1 MFKNCFIII
10 ILYLFFYLTNSLN
23 VIIFPLQ
30 YYFTNN
36 TFDEPEKPLFD
47 ILYNSYI
54 YTHAKIGTP
63 EYNIKT
69 FLSLWTPHFS
79 MTPNLESIEDK
90 DSLSYYNILKS
101 NSFQNISCLNKY
113 YVISKKDISAKEK
126 FIFKGYNLIN
136 NTYNNITIEDLDFVL
151 GVNNSNLN
159 DNGSESENEVYY
171 LTIGLQVRISFQDK
185 FNLVY
190 LLKEKN
196 ITSSYDWFISFN
208 DRDNKKGELYNL
220 NNLIM
225 SSPQL
230 VIGGSPHNFQ
240 PDIFLED
247 NLKISHS
254 QNYYWMLYFKNIY
267 YYTNDI
273 TNIKQKMLHCQVQ
286 FNFDQNYIIATPDFH
301 YNIKND
307 FFNYYLSKSICH
319 YYNDSKIDIEGY
331 YCEKSEKFNINNL
344 KKFPKIYFEHKE
356 FNYTF
361 ELSYQ
366 DLFVEYN
373 GKYWFLIVLM
383 KGNDDNWFFGS
394 IFLRKYQ
401 FVFNP
406 DSKMIN
412 FYDVN
417 ITDENSINT
426 ESEDNNKDKNG
437 KLKYFLVI
445 FGIIIS
451 WIIFIVVGIFIG
463 KYIYK
468 KYNKKQRANELDD
481 KYEYIS
487 EKIIN

>member
-1 MFKNCFIII
+1 MFKKNCFSVIII
-10 ILYLFFYLTNSLN
+10 YLFFYLINSLN
-23 VIIFPLQ
+23 AIIFPLQ
-30 YYFTNN
+30 YFYTNN
-36 TFDEPEKPLFD
+36 TLDEPEKPLFD

-54 YTHAKIGTP
+54 YTNIKIGTP

-69 FLSLWTPHFS
+69 LFSLWTPHFS
-79 MTPNLESIEDK
+79 ITPTKNPTDIK
-90 DSLSYYNILKS
+90 DSSSYYNMLKS
-101 NSFQNISCLNKY
+101 NSFKNISCINKF
-113 YVISKKDISAKEK
+113 YVLSKNDISAKEK
-126 FIFKGYNLIN
+126 FIFKGYNLKN
-136 NTYNNITIEDLDFVL
+136 KTYDDITIEDLDFIL
-151 GVNNSNLN
+151 GVNNSNFN
-159 DNGSESENEVYY
+159 ESESENGVYY
-171 LTIGLQVRISFQDK
+171 LTIGLQVRTSYTDK

-196 ITSSYDWFISFN
+196 ITKNYDWFITFN
-208 DRDNKKGELYNL
+208 DRNNRKGDLYTL

-225 SSPQL
+225 STPQL
-230 VIGGSPHNFQ
+230 VIGGCPHNFQ
-240 PDIFLED
+240 PDIFLEE

-267 YYTNDI
+267 YYANDT

-286 FNFDQNYIIATPDFH
+286 FNLNQNYIIATPDYH

-307 FFNYYLSKSICH
+307 FFNDYLSKNICH
-319 YYNDSKIDIEGY
+319 WYNNSIIEIEGY
-331 YCEKSEKFNINNL
+331 YCDKSDEFNINNL
-344 KKFPKIYFEHKE
+344 KKFQKIYFEHKE

-373 GKYWFLIVLM
+373 GKIWFLIVLM
-383 KGNDDNWFFGS
+383 KGNEDNWFFGS
-394 IFLRKYQ
+394 IFFRKYQ

-412 FYDVN
+412 FYDIN
-417 ITDENSINT
+417 ITDENNNGD
-426 ESEDNNKDKNG
+426 EDKNKNG
-437 KLKYFLVI
+437 KLMYFLVI

-451 WIIFIVVGIFIG
+451 WIIFIVLGIFIG

-468 KYNKKQRANELDD
+468 KYNKKHRANELDD

>member
-1 MFKNCFIII
+1 MFKKNCFSVIII
-10 ILYLFFYLTNSLN
+10 YLFFYLINSLN

-30 YYFTNN
+30 YFYNNN

-54 YTHAKIGTP
+54 YTNTRIGAP
-63 EYNIKT
+63 EYKIKT
-69 FLSLWTPHFS
+69 FFSLWTPHFS
-79 MTPNLESIEDK
+79 MAPSIESTDTK
-90 DSLSYYNILKS
+90 KSSSYYNILKS

-113 YVISKKDISAKEK
+113 YVLSKKDISAKEK
-126 FIFKGYNLIN
+126 FIFQGYNLIN
-136 NTYNNITIEDLDFVL
+136 NTYDEIAIEDLDFVL
-151 GVNNSNLN
+151 GVNNSNSN
-159 DNGSESENEVYY
+159 ESGNENKNEVYY
-171 LTIGLQVRISFQDK
+171 LTIGLQVRTSYTDK
-185 FNLVY
+185 FNLIY

-196 ITSSYDWFISFN
+196 ITKDYDWFITFI
-208 DRDNKKGELYNL
+208 DRNNKKGELYNL

-225 SSPQL
+225 STPQL
-230 VIGGSPHNFQ
+230 VIGESPHNFS

-267 YYTNDI
+267 YYAND
-273 TNIKQKMLHCQVQ
+273 TTSIKQKMLHCQVQ
-286 FNFDQNYIIATPDFH
+286 FNLDQNYIIATPDYH

-307 FFNYYLSKSICH
+307 FFNDYLSKNICY

-331 YCEKSEKFNINNL
+331 YCDKSEKFSINNL

-366 DLFVEYN
+366 DLFVENN

-394 IFLRKYQ
+394 IFFRKYQ

-406 DSKMIN
+406 DSRVIN

-417 ITDENSINT
+417 ITDENNVNT
-426 ESEDNNKDKNG
+426 GDEDKNKNG
-437 KLKYFLVI
+437 KLIYFLVI

-451 WIIFIVVGIFIG
+451 WILFIILGIFIG

-468 KYNKKQRANELDD
+468 KYNKKLRANELDD

>member
-1 MFKNCFIII
+1 MFKKNCFSVIII
-10 ILYLFFYLTNSLN
+10 YLFFYLINSLN
-23 VIIFPLQ
+23 VIIIPLQ
-30 YYFTNN
+30 YFYNNN
-36 TFDEPEKPLFD
+36 TFDEPEKSLFD

-54 YTHAKIGTP
+54 YTNTKIGTP

-69 FLSLWTPHFS
+69 LFSLWTPHFS
-79 MTPNLESIEDK
+79 ITPTKNPTDTK
-90 DSLSYYNILKS
+90 DSSSYYNILKS

-113 YVISKKDISAKEK
+113 YILSKKDISAKEK

-136 NTYNNITIEDLDFVL
+136 NTYNDITVEDLYFVL
-151 GVNNSNLN
+151 GVNNSNSN
-159 DNGSESENEVYY
+159 ESGSENEEYY
-171 LTIGLQVRISFQDK
+171 LTIGLQVRTSYRDK

-196 ITSSYDWFISFN
+196 ITKNYDWFITFN
-208 DRDNKKGELYNL
+208 DRNNRKGDLYTL

-225 SSPQL
+225 STPQL
-230 VIGGSPHNFQ
+230 VIGGCPHNFRS
-240 PDIFLED
+240 DIFLEE

-267 YYTNDI
+267 YYANDT

-286 FNFDQNYIIATPDFH
+286 FNLDQNYIIATPDYH

-307 FFNYYLSKSICH
+307 FFNDYISKNICH
-319 YYNDSKIDIEGY
+319 WYNNSIIEIEGY
-331 YCEKSEKFNINNL
+331 YCDKSDEFNINNL

-373 GKYWFLIVLM
+373 GKIWFLIVLM
-383 KGNDDNWFFGS
+383 KGNEDNWFFGS

-412 FYDVN
+412 FYDIN
-417 ITDENSINT
+417 ITDENNNGD
-426 ESEDNNKDKNG
+426 EDKNKNG
-437 KLKYFLVI
+437 KLMYFLVI

-451 WIIFIVVGIFIG
+451 WIIFIVLGIYIG

-468 KYNKKQRANELDD
+468 KYNKKHRANELDD

>member
-1 MFKNCFIII
+1 MFSCCIFIS
-10 ILYLFFYLTNSLN
+10 FFYLINSLN

-30 YYFTNN
+30 YFYNNN
-36 TFDEPEKPLFD
+36 TFNKPEKPLFD

-54 YTHAKIGTP
+54 YTNAKIGTQ

-69 FLSLWTPHFS
+69 LLSLWTPHFF
-79 MTPNLESIEDK
+79 MTPSKESIEVK
-90 DSLSYYNILKS
+90 DYSYYYNIQKS

-113 YVISKKDISAKEK
+113 YVLSKKDISAKEK

-136 NTYNNITIEDLDFVL
+136 NTYDDITIEDLDFVL
-151 GVNNSNLN
+151 GVNNSNSN
-159 DNGSESENEVYY
+159 ESEIYY
-171 LTIGLQVRISFQDK
+171 LTIGLQVRTSNKDK

-196 ITSSYDWFISFN
+196 ITKSYEWFIAFN
-208 DRDNKKGELYNL
+208 DRNNKKGELYNL
-220 NNLIM
+220 NDLIM
-225 SSPQL
+225 NTPQI

-240 PDIFLED
+240 PNNFLED
-247 NLKISHS
+247 NLKTSHS

-267 YYTNDI
+267 YYANET

-286 FNFDQNYIIATPDFH
+286 FNLDQNYIIATPDYH
-301 YNIKND
+301 YSIKND
-307 FFNYYLSKSICH
+307 FFNYYLSKGICH
-319 YYNDSKIDIEGY
+319 WYNDSKIEIEGI
-331 YCEKSEKFNINNL
+331 YCDKSEFNINNL

-366 DLFVEYN
+366 DLFVETN

-417 ITDENSINT
+417 ITDERNIDT
-426 ESEDNNKDKNG
+426 EEEEEDKNKNE
-437 KLKYFLVI
+437 KLKYFLLI
-445 FGIIIS
+445 FGIIFS
-451 WIIFIVVGIFIG
+451 WIIFIVLGIFIG

-468 KYNKKQRANELDD
+468 KFNKKQRANELDD

>member
-1 MFKNCFIII
+1 MFKKNCFSVIII
-10 ILYLFFYLTNSLN
+10 YLFFYLINSLN

-30 YYFTNN
+30 YFYNNN

-54 YTHAKIGTP
+54 YTNAKIGTP
-63 EYNIKT
+63 EYNIKIL
-69 FLSLWTPHFS
+69 FSLWTPHFS
-79 MTPNLESIEDK
+79 MTPTKNPTDTKENS
-90 DSLSYYNILKS
+90 SYYNIIKS

-113 YVISKKDISAKEK
+113 YVLSKKDISAKEK
-126 FIFKGYNLIN
+126 FIFKGYNLKN
-136 NTYNNITIEDLDFVL
+136 KTYDDITIEDLDFIL
-151 GVNNSNLN
+151 GVNNSNFN
-159 DNGSESENEVYY
+159 ESESGNGVYY
-171 LTIGLQVRISFQDK
+171 LTIGLQVRTSYTDK

-196 ITSSYDWFISFN
+196 ITKNYDWFITFN
-208 DRDNKKGELYNL
+208 DGNNKKGELYTL

-225 SSPQL
+225 RTPKL
-230 VIGGSPHNFQ
+230 VIGGCPHNFRS
-240 PDIFLED
+240 DIFLEE

-267 YYTNDI
+267 YYVNDT

-286 FNFDQNYIIATPDFH
+286 FNLDQNYIIATPDYH

-307 FFNYYLSKSICH
+307 FFNDYLSKNICH
-319 YYNDSKIDIEGY
+319 WYNNSKIDIEGY
-331 YCEKSEKFNINNL
+331 YCDKSDEFNINNL
-344 KKFPKIYFEHKE
+344 KKFQKIYFEHKE

-361 ELSYQ
+361 ELSYL

-383 KGNDDNWFFGS
+383 KGNEDNWFFGS
-394 IFLRKYQ
+394 IFFRKYQ

-412 FYDVN
+412 FYDIN
-417 ITDENSINT
+417 ITDEINIGN
-426 ESEDNNKDKNG
+426 EDKNKNG
-437 KLKYFLVI
+437 KLMYFLVI

-451 WIIFIVVGIFIG
+451 WIIFIVLGIYIG

-468 KYNKKQRANELDD
+468 KYNKKLRANELDD

>member
-1 MFKNCFIII
+1 MA
-10 ILYLFFYLTNSLN
+10 
-23 VIIFPLQ
+23 P
-30 YYFTNN
+30 
-36 TFDEPEKPLFD
+36 
-47 ILYNSYI
+47 
-54 YTHAKIGTP
+54 
-63 EYNIKT
+63 
-69 FLSLWTPHFS
+69 
-79 MTPNLESIEDK
+79 SIESTDTK
-90 DSLSYYNILKS
+90 KSSSYYNILNS

-113 YVISKKDISAKEK
+113 YVLSKKDISAKEK
-126 FIFKGYNLIN
+126 FIFQGYNLIN
-136 NTYNNITIEDLDFVL
+136 STYDEIAIEDLDFVL
-151 GVNNSNLN
+151 GVNNSNSN
-159 DNGSESENEVYY
+159 ESGNENKNEVYY
-171 LTIGLQVRISFQDK
+171 LTIGLQVRTSYTDK

-196 ITSSYDWFISFN
+196 ITKDYDWFITFI
-208 DRDNKKGELYNL
+208 DRNNKKGELYNL

-225 SSPQL
+225 STPQL
-230 VIGGSPHNFQ
+230 VIGESPHNFS

-267 YYTNDI
+267 YYAND
-273 TNIKQKMLHCQVQ
+273 TTSIKQKMLHCQVQ
-286 FNFDQNYIIATPDFH
+286 FNLDQNYIIATPDYH

-307 FFNYYLSKSICH
+307 FFNDYLAKNICH
-319 YYNDSKIDIEGY
+319 WYNDSKIDIEGY
-331 YCEKSEKFNINNL
+331 YCDKSEKFNINNL

-366 DLFVEYN
+366 DLFVENN

-383 KGNDDNWFFGS
+383 KGNEDNWFFGS
-394 IFLRKYQ
+394 IFFRKYQ

-417 ITDENSINT
+417 ITDENNVNT
-426 ESEDNNKDKNG
+426 GDEDKNKNG
-437 KLKYFLVI
+437 KLIYFLVI

-451 WIIFIVVGIFIG
+451 WILFIILGIFIG

-468 KYNKKQRANELDD
+468 KYNKKHRANELDD